1 MSRAVR
7 DNLTEFALHLAAL
20 VAVGIFT
27 FTVGDW
33 WALPAGVL
41 Q

>member
-1 MSRAVR
+1 MTIREQLVEALML
-7 DNLTEFALHLAAL
+7 LTVIVLG
-20 VAVGIFT
+20 GIFT